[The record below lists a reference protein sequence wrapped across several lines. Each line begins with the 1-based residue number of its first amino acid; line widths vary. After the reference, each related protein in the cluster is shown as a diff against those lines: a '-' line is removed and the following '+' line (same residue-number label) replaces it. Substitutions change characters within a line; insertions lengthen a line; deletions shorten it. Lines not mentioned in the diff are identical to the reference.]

1 MIIPRPPAGVV
12 LDLDGTLVDTVG
24 TRIEAWLRT
33 FAEEGIEADRQ
44 LVTELIGSDGKHLAR
59 TICESAGA
67 EVDDERAE
75 RIDAR
80 SGAIYS
86 ELNTDPQPLP
96 GVTEFLGALDA
107 AGIPWAIGTSSRR
120 EQVGRSVEA
129 LHLDRQPT
137 IVDGSAVTRAKP
149 HPDLLLA
156 ACEALGV
163 DPGGSWCVGDS
174 TWDMRAASAAG
185 MAGIAVLAGSA
196 ISADVLRASGA
207 VEVVQTLADLIPL
220 IDPTVK

>member
-1 MIIPRPPAGVV
+1 MTIPRPPAAVV

-24 TRIEAWLRT
+24 TRVEAWLRT
-33 FAEEGIEADRQ
+33 FAEEGVEADRQ
-44 LVTELIGSDGKHLAR
+44 LVTELIGSDGRHLAR
-59 TICESAGA
+59 TVCDGPAT

-75 RIDAR
+75 RVDAR

-86 ELNTDPQPLP
+86 ELNTDPRPLP
-96 GVTEFLGALDA
+96 GVTEFINAMDA
-107 AGIPWAIGTSSRR
+107 ACIRWAIGTSSRR

-129 LHLDRQPT
+129 LHLDDQPT

-156 ACEALGV
+156 AAEALGV
-163 DPGGSWCVGDS
+163 DPVDSWCVGDS
-174 TWDMRAASAAG
+174 TWDMQAASAAG

-196 ISADVLRASGA
+196 ISADVLRTAGA
-207 VEVVQTLADLIPL
+207 IEVVWSLADLIPL
-220 IDPTVK
+220 LEGAR

>member
-1 MIIPRPPAGVV
+1 MTIPRPPTSVV

-33 FAEEGIEADRQ
+33 FAEEGVQADRQ

-59 TICESAGA
+59 TVCESAGA
-67 EVDDERAE
+67 ELDDERAE

-86 ELNTDPQPLP
+86 ELNTHPQPLP
-96 GVTEFLGALDA
+96 GVGEFLAALDA
-107 AGIPWAIGTSSRR
+107 AGIRWAIGTSSRR

-129 LHLDRQPT
+129 LHLDHQPT
-137 IVDGSAVTRAKP
+137 IVDGSAVSRAKP

-156 ACEALGV
+156 AARALGV
-163 DPGGSWCVGDS
+163 DPADCWCVGDS
-174 TWDMRAASAAG
+174 TWDMQAASAAG

-196 ISADVLRASGA
+196 VTWDVLRASGA
-207 VEVVQTLADLIPL
+207 VEVVQTLADLIPFVGG
-220 IDPTVK
+220 TN

>member
-1 MIIPRPPAGVV
+1 
-12 LDLDGTLVDTVG
+12 
-24 TRIEAWLRT
+24 
-33 FAEEGIEADRQ
+33 
-44 LVTELIGSDGKHLAR
+44 
-59 TICESAGA
+59 
-67 EVDDERAE
+67 
-75 RIDAR
+75 
-80 SGAIYS
+80 
-86 ELNTDPQPLP
+86 
-96 GVTEFLGALDA
+96 
-107 AGIPWAIGTSSRR
+107 
-120 EQVGRSVEA
+120 VEA

-137 IVDGSAVTRAKP
+137 IVDGSAVARAKP

-163 DPGGSWCVGDS
+163 DPADSWCVGDS